1 MLSRCVESALF
12 QYKVLKTMKHRCSL
26 CGTVYDFIWG
36 EGTPLPKNF
45 PFCSARCK
53 ASDLAKWMN
62 EEYTIGAAL
71 PDTILS
77 EAEQKL
83 LAELAKLGAHIDD
96 ESA

>member
-12 QYKVLKTMKHRCSL
+12 QDKDLKNVKHRCSL
-26 CGTVYDFIWG
+26 CGTIYDFIWE

-62 EEYTIGAAL
+62 EEYTIGTAL
-71 PDTILS
+71 PDTVLS
-77 EAEQKL
+77 EAEQEL
-83 LAELAKLGAHIDD
+83 LAELAKLGANIDD